1 MNIYKIKIG
10 VFIATVFLVVSC
22 APQKEIVRAPE
33 ILSPAPVQPPK
44 QEIKV
49 PLAKYKSFLQCDERN
64 DFFNSSGIEVLPFMR
79 VNFFDIDG
87 DGVNE
92 MIAGSKDGSL
102 RLYRNSG
109 SRDVPQWGLDAHY
122 FDGVSAGVFS
132 APAAGDIDGDGKPEI
147 LIGTGGF
154 SKDSGRVIFFKNKG
168 TPIRPIWKRMDL
180 PEINVGND
188 ATPALFDVDNDGRAD
203 LIVGNS
209 TGNLFLFRAT
219 RTGKGIAFV
228 KDTAYFKGVQLGMY
242 VVPAVTAHQNKILI
256 IAGNGM
262 GKLYVLE
269 RGYESRSAWQKSALS
284 LSLSSFASPA
294 FISSNQPGVMD
305 MVLSDG
311 NGQLSYYRNRRNNY
325 RDWSRKDDFFS
336 VRILTG
342 PVSAPVITEFNGSSF
357 MVVGNIKGEI
367 RLFVNELSPAGQPWV
382 ERQGFFSSIKLPG
395 FAHGILTEWKGS
407 PLLITGQQDGIIRAF
422 RNSGSPAKPVWSEKK
437 DFFRGI
443 PKIMHAAPAVFDI
456 DGDGKW
462 ELIVGGFDGYVKGF
476 RYETGQNGNPVWQ
489 RIEKLFDFVKVE
501 GYASPS
507 LVREKDKTYLFVG
520 QQDGKISIFTAN
532 PAHWRN
538 QVFYPDDCIEGVQVK
553 NHSCPAVFERMG
565 FIELSVGDYNGN
577 LKHFACRR
585 ETREIKGN

>member
-311 NGQLSYYRNRRNNY
+311 NGQLSYYRNKRNNY